1 MTGELGASVSGS
13 LNHTAPTTNKKESP
27 PHQKSYACDRIVTH
41 LSTNRFAGLQVY
53 AQDSGVKRY
62 AIEFQNLTLRW
73 KHSDGL
79 TGFYKQIELLTWG
92 DFFSK

>member
-41 LSTNRFAGLQVY
+41 VSTNRSGP
-53 AQDSGVKRY
+53 DSKDTPEIFMVHVQYYFEITFKMKGVMTNIRILEVKKV
-62 AIEFQNLTLRW
+62 FVVVFN
-73 KHSDGL
+73 
-79 TGFYKQIELLTWG
+79 
-92 DFFSK
+92 